1 LEVEVEAGGFK
12 FDEGGALMA
21 TITRIRGLNR
31 RLEVLEKRVE
41 QLANDYREIAEIVR
55 RDHPSLDNWV
65 RAAAMRTSHVERL

>member
-1 LEVEVEAGGFK
+1 
-12 FDEGGALMA
+12 MA